1 MDMFH
6 TRQRHLSR
14 YRRHGDATD
23 EMISI
28 DTDALR
34 LSYAQDDS
42 SSLEVIHWF
51 VFVNGFGRRI
61 TQTRL
66 SKRTFADANHIISP
80 GPGRPCVRK
89 DASSYKWNN
98 RLPVDAVTIILPI

>member
-1 MDMFH
+1 MFH

-34 LSYAQDDS
+34 LSYAQDDP
-42 SSLEVIHWF
+42 LVCFFEMALGEELH
-51 VFVNGFGRRI
+51 R
-61 TQTRL
+61 Q
-66 SKRTFADANHIISP
+66 D
-80 GPGRPCVRK
+80 
-89 DASSYKWNN
+89 
-98 RLPVDAVTIILPI
+98 

>member
-51 VFVNGFGRRI
+51 VF
-61 TQTRL
+61 L
-66 SKRTFADANHIISP
+66 
-80 GPGRPCVRK
+80 
-89 DASSYKWNN
+89 KWLWEKNYTDKTEQDN
-98 RLPVDAVTIILPI
+98 FR